1 MNQRYQGDGIEGTS
15 RKSATSAKPKTK
27 AASTVRIAGKD
38 DDPKAKRARQRAE
51 RRKDRDEYNKRLSEQ
66 GPIKDPRYKKMR
78 KYWYVIIG
86 VAVAATILSVVFRDT
101 RAISMFFLIFAYAC
115 IVAAIFVDFKML
127 RPYRKQQQAEAAR
140 HLSKNE
146 QKKLEKERAERA
158 AAEEAAAA
166 EKKAKRR
173 SMVPFLGKDK
183 NAEKADEVAEA
194 IAAEEAAAAEAVEGD
209 EVKAASKKKSKKDA
223 FTPKGTKAGNQA
235 VEEEPAEEE

>member
-38 DDPKAKRARQRAE
+38 DDPKAKRARQRSE
-51 RRKDRDEYNKRLSEQ
+51 RRQERDEYNKRLAEQ
-66 GPIKDPRYKKMR
+66 GPIKDPRYKKIR

-86 VAVAATILSVVFRDT
+86 VAVAATIISVVFRDT
-101 RAISMFFLIFAYAC
+101 RAISMTFLIFAYVC
-115 IVAAIFVDFKML
+115 IVGAIILDLKLL
-127 RPYRKQQQAEAAR
+127 RPYRKQQQAEASR
-140 HLSKNE
+140 KLSKTE
-146 QKKLEKERAERA
+146 QKKLEKERAEREAAEA
-158 AAEEAAAA
+158 AAEA

-173 SMVPFLGKDK
+173 AMIPFVGKGK

-194 IAAEEAAAAEAVEGD
+194 IAAEEKAAAEAVE
-209 EVKAASKKKSKKDA
+209 EKPAPHKKSKKDA
-223 FTPKGTKAGNQA
+223 YTPKGTKAGNQA